1 MSDIQEQDPM
11 IALVA
16 LDTGFAL
23 LLENLKNHSPVI
35 AKSLAIDMQA
45 TMQEIPKRL
54 PPNMQGVVD
63 VLEKWSVVLN
73 SNPTQQIA
81 GQSN

>member
-1 MSDIQEQDPM
+1 MSDIQEKDPM

-35 AKSLAIDMQA
+35 AKSLAIDMQT

-54 PPNMQGVVD
+54 PPEMQGVAD
-63 VLEKWSVVLN
+63 VLDKWSAVLN
-73 SNPTQQIA
+73 SDPSHQDTQQH
-81 GQSN
+81 N